1 LDGRFFFG
9 LRFALGLA
17 ERDFDGF
24 RVVVSDEFGVAELVD
39 ERLATAREIIGI
51 EEPHGMPRNAER
63 SARRARFFS
72 FWRRVQCWPS
82 SRLRL
87 GVVYPGSCRVRI

>member
-1 LDGRFFFG
+1 LRF
-9 LRFALGLA
+9 RFALGLA

-24 RVVVSDEFGVAELVD
+24 RVVVFDEVSVAELVD
-39 ERLATAREIIGI
+39 ERLAAARIIIGI
-51 EEPHGMPRNAER
+51 EEPHGMARNDES

-82 SRLRL
+82 RRFRL
-87 GVVYPGSCRVRI
+87 GVVYPGS